1 MQDFG
6 VASSHNLALRPPSC
20 VKQASWCPRHFQKR
34 NSPGSSVSVD
44 TTSCQKLRRNK
55 QMTPISSFASFLF
68 PSDRVQL
75 NESKTKLPQR
85 AILIVRVTLMPVHFC
100 NYLPRI
106 QRCTISCEGKA
117 LIRFSHLGRNIP
129 FNTWLI
135 GSGKRLFYHVYMY
148 SQFNTSNHWPSNRVR
163 HFKWFL
169 LSLPSQMIKAQYI
182 LKKILFQYFAFLP

>member
-135 GSGKRLFYHVYMY
+135 GSGKRLLCFIM
-148 SQFNTSNHWPSNRVR
+148 FICI
-163 HFKWFL
+163 
-169 LSLPSQMIKAQYI
+169 LSLIHQIIDLQIGLDI
-182 LKKILFQYFAFLP
+182 LNGSYYLYHHKWLKLSTY